1 MIVKN
6 RYFFV
11 CVLLIIIQQALVGLS
26 TYFIGLA
33 GKFAYLAPEHS
44 FHYIVIFF
52 SSIAVC
58 YLFGSCSLYFRV
70 KLSNSVWSGYYR
82 ETLSRAKEDWGVNSA
97 KNKEKVSHWII
108 GESLP
113 TIEEA
118 SFYYIEI
125 IALYLNVI
133 FTVAALY
140 AVLGQ
145 MITLSLL
152 SCMVVSLFLIFLTKT
167 KINKLSTEIQS
178 SRIEAFRAIN
188 KIWDNAFFGMI
199 KHFDASLAN
208 ARDKEKVYFDN
219 QLTYK
224 CIEQVVACLPVLTSI
239 PLIIYAS
246 HHTVMMHP
254 YIMGSLVAVLP
265 RSLQLYQSI
274 HAASMHTTQL
284 MVIRSKVKNL
294 EHFHTTLERADF
306 FNDADDRIKIYCH
319 SSGLNISPTELCAV
333 LFSDSAD
340 PGRYTITGP
349 NGTGK
354 SSFLKKLKSQL
365 TNAILVSH
373 ENQIGV
379 NDDVGSSGEKI
390 MKSLGRLFADD
401 AVRFFLLDE
410 WDANTDI
417 ENTKKTDDIIGGL
430 SKREIVIEVRHKK
443 SIER

>member
-6 RYFFV
+6 RYFLV
-11 CVLLIIIQQALVGLS
+11 SVLLIIIQQALVGLS

-33 GKFAYLAPEHS
+33 GRFAYFEPGHS
-44 FHYIVIFF
+44 FYYIVIFF
-52 SSIAVC
+52 VTIAAC
-58 YLFGSCSLYFRV
+58 YVFGSSSLYFRV
-70 KLSNSVWSGYYR
+70 MLSNSVWSDYYR
-82 ETLSRAKEDWGVNSA
+82 DTLSRAKEEWGVNSA
-97 KNKEKVSHWII
+97 KNKEMVSNWII

-118 SFYYIEI
+118 SFYYVEI

-133 FTVAALY
+133 FTVVALY
-140 AVLGQ
+140 AILGP

-152 SCMVVSLFLIFLTKT
+152 SCMVVSLSLILLTKR
-167 KINKLSTEIQS
+167 KVKELSTEIQS
-178 SRIEAFRAIN
+178 SKIEAFRAIN
-188 KIWDNAFFGMI
+188 KIWDNAFFGMK
-199 KHFDASLAN
+199 KHFEESLVN
-208 ARDKEKVYFDN
+208 SKGKEKVYFDN
-219 QLTYK
+219 QLKYK
-224 CIEQVVACLPVLTSI
+224 LIEQIIACLPVMTSI
-239 PLIIYAS
+239 PLIIYVS

-294 EHFHTTLERADF
+294 EHFHTTLERTDF

-319 SSGLNISPTELCAV
+319 RSGLNISPAELCAV

-417 ENTKKTDDIIGGL
+417 ENTKKTDAIIEEL
-430 SKREIVIEVRHKK
+430 SKKSIVIEVRHKK